1 VASCKWRGQGGR
13 ASKVTEQEM
22 GISVGRRRFGAV
34 SQHVL
39 FALIFAG
46 AAHSLGGVKQHADRR
61 SEKVR
66 WSGAWSASESKVSCG
81 KSVRRFPV
89 GFAGAVQAA
98 FGTLD
103 GQLR

>member
-1 VASCKWRGQGGR
+1 
-13 ASKVTEQEM
+13 M
-22 GISVGRRRFGAV
+22 
-34 SQHVL
+34 
-39 FALIFAG
+39 IFAG

-66 WSGAWSASESKVSCG
+66 WFWAGSASESKVSCG

-98 FGTLD
+98 FGVGWAIEVSWGGSKEQRGAGD
-103 GQLR
+103 FSQAQ